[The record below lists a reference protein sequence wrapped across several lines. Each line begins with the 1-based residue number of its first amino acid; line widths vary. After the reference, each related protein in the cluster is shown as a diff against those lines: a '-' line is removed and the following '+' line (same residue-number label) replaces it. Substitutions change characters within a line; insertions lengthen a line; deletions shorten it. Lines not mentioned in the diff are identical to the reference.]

1 MRNYQLRKANTEL
14 TLKKKFFLANN
25 KWEQAGNVYMY
36 IRLCSL
42 GFGVTVLI
50 FQNSKKKKKTLPKQK
65 SVKTIKI
72 KNKK

>member
-14 TLKKKFFLANN
+14 TLKKKNFLANN

-42 GFGVTVLI
+42 GFGVTLLI
-50 FQNSKKKKKTLPKQK
+50 FQNFKKKEKKNSTK
-65 SVKTIKI
+65 IKI
-72 KNKK
+72 S

>member
-14 TLKKKFFLANN
+14 TLRKKNFLANN

-42 GFGVTVLI
+42 GFGVTLLI
-50 FQNSKKKKKTLPKQK
+50 FQNSKNNKKTPPK
-65 SVKTIKI
+65 
-72 KNKK
+72 

>member
-14 TLKKKFFLANN
+14 TLRKKNFLANN

-42 GFGVTVLI
+42 GFGVTLLI
-50 FQNSKKKKKTLPKQK
+50 FQNSKKKEKKNSTK
-65 SVKTIKI
+65 IKI
-72 KNKK
+72 S

>member
-14 TLKKKFFLANN
+14 TLKKKNFLANN

-42 GFGVTVLI
+42 GFGVTLLI
-50 FQNSKKKKKTLPKQK
+50 FQNSKKKRKKKLYQN
-65 SVKTIKI
+65 
-72 KNKK
+72 KNQLKR

>member
-14 TLKKKFFLANN
+14 TLKKKNFLANN

-42 GFGVTVLI
+42 GFGVTLLI
-50 FQNSKKKKKTLPKQK
+50 FQNSKKKEKKKLYQN
-65 SVKTIKI
+65 
-72 KNKK
+72 KNQLKR